1 MSGFFVSFLLDTIK
15 ASCYGGWAFCPT
27 RLRVKRTFDIDREE
41 SGARREGSFFHLE
54 EWRSRR
60 EICKE
65 QDPIYESPQ
74 HFKQQEP
81 QQHVADKPMD
91 FGGAMT

>member
-1 MSGFFVSFLLDTIK
+1 MLGTFLLDIIH
-15 ASCYGGWAFCPT
+15 ACLL
-27 RLRVKRTFDIDREE
+27 RLIGFPLEELRAKRTFDIDREE
-41 SGARREGSFFHLE
+41 SHARCEGAFFHPE

-74 HFKQQEP
+74 HFQQPEP
-81 QQHVADKPMD
+81 QQQHVAEKPMD